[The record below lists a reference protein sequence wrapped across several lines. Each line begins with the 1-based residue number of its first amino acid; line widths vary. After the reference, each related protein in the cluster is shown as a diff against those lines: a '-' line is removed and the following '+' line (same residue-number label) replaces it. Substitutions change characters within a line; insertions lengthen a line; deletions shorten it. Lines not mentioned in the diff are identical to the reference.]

1 MDKDKDKLYKLTIY
15 HNNGNTS
22 YIKMTM
28 QHVDEFMCLL
38 CDSQYDFTY
47 AIGYTKKDIL
57 SFPSSISCTNFSC
70 LLVNF
75 TSRSTLLPKKVC
87 RK

>member
-15 HNNGNTS
+15 HNNGHTS

-57 SFPSSISCTNFSC
+57 SF
-70 LLVNF
+70 
-75 TSRSTLLPKKVC
+75 
-87 RK
+87 RKSDIRTVQASEIGGVDERR